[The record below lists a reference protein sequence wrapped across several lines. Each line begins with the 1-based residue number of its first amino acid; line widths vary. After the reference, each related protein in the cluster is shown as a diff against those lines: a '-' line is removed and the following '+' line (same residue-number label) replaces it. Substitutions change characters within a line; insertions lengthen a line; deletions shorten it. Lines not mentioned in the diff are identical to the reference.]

1 MVWMVDE
8 HTMPISRDRFIY
20 VHGTRHEDKIGIPDS
35 HGCVQ
40 MRNTDVAELFALV
53 DEGAQIIIEE

>member
-8 HTMPISRDRFIY
+8 HTMRISRDRFIY

-35 HGCVQ
+35 HDCVR
-40 MRNTDVAELFALV
+40 MRNTDVAELFAFV
-53 DEGAQIIIEE
+53 DEGAQVVIEE